1 MSGQTF
7 SLDIG
12 ESYIKLADVEV
23 KKKTFVAKSAGYN
36 EIPFNVYSI
45 TAAEYMTKTSEMI
58 SKLVKDAEVKKSDVN
73 IIIPDSQ
80 SYTRIFDMPLMTD
93 KELVSAIRYQADQF
107 IPVPIDQVSLDIHI
121 ISKDKEAQ
129 KTNILLVA
137 ATHTV
142 VNHVVKIVED
152 AALIPMSIENETSA
166 VLRLISQKNQMSDP
180 KETGGAVFIN
190 FGNTSSSIYLFDMEK
205 NVPLQVH
212 NFAIGQQIFYKDIKA
227 NYMLNEDQIKDLITR
242 VGFTQQQSQYNL
254 HELLASPLN
263 EFISEI
269 QRFIISSKE
278 QNTAEIKQLYLFG
291 EGSKFAGMT
300 EKISEKI
307 GLPVSLFNIYPTFE
321 KSTLSDFFAEDWPLL
336 IPAVGG
342 SLSS

>member
-12 ESYIKLADVEV
+12 ESYIKLADVEQ
-23 KKKTFVAKSAGYN
+23 KKKTFRAQAAGYN
-36 EIPFNVYSI
+36 EMPFNIYSI
-45 TAAEYMTKTSEMI
+45 TAAEYMAKTSELVR
-58 SKLVKDAEVKKSDVN
+58 KLVADSDVKKSDAN

-107 IPVPIDQVSLDIHI
+107 IPVPIDQVNLDIHV
-121 ISKDKEAQ
+121 ISKDKEAK
-129 KTNILLVA
+129 KTSILLVA

-142 VNHVVKIVED
+142 INHVVKMVED
-152 AALIPMSIENETSA
+152 AALIPASIENETSA
-166 VLRLISQKNQMSDP
+166 VLRLISQRNDMLEQ
-180 KETGGAVFIN
+180 KETGATIFIN

-205 NVPLQVH
+205 NLPLQVH

-227 NYMLNEDQIKDLITR
+227 NYMLNEDQIKELITR
-242 VGFTQQQSQYNL
+242 IGFTKQQSQYNL
-254 HELLASPLN
+254 HQLLAAPLN
-263 EFISEI
+263 EFISEV

-278 QNTAEIKQLYLFG
+278 QNTADIKNVYLFG
-291 EGSKFAGMT
+291 EGSKFAGIDEKLT
-300 EKISEKI
+300 EMI
-307 GLPVSLFNIYPTFE
+307 GIPVSLLNVYPQFE
-321 KSTLSDFFAEDWPLL
+321 KSTIADFFAEDWPLL

-342 SLSS
+342 CL